1 MERGRRG
8 QQLIGVCAVLAAA
21 AALSTAAAAPAERG
35 LLIRIERPV
44 LGESGLLRVGG
55 NKGEIDRQA
64 AQQLR
69 VLMRDRTTGRSVTPT
84 ADLVRLL
91 GALTEAFPGRTMSI
105 VHGYADP
112 QNGTRSASHREGR
125 ALNLRMS
132 DVECADIERFLAKR
146 PRLLARVGCFPN
158 ATFFHMDVGRS
169 RGIWVDARVGLE

>member
-1 MERGRRG
+1 MERGGRG

-35 LLIRIERPV
+35 LLIRIERPAH
-44 LGESGLLRVGG
+44 GESGLLRVGG
-55 NKGEIDRQA
+55 NEGGMDRQA

-125 ALNLRMS
+125 ALDLRMS
-132 DVECADIERFLAKR
+132 
-146 PRLLARVGCFPN
+146 N
-158 ATFFHMDVGRS
+158 APTSSVSSQSVLDFSHGWGASRMQRS
-169 RGIWVDARVGLE
+169 ST